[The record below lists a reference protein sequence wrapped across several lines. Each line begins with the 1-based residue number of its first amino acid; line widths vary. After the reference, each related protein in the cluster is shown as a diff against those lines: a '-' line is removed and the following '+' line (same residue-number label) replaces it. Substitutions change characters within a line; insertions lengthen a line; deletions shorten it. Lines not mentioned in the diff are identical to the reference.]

1 MAKYIK
7 CDCCEKRIPFGEEV
21 YRFRGYAGLYCS
33 GECFAEAYGEVQE
46 LDFQVADNSYK
57 KVYDDEEEMAI
68 RKAIEQT
75 KIDISNLERK
85 LKGLEFDLKAYE

>member
-21 YRFRGYAGLYCS
+21 YKFRGYAGLYCS
-33 GECFAEAYGEVQE
+33 GECFADAYGEVQE
-46 LDFQVADNSYK
+46 LDSECAYNCYK

-75 KIDISNLERK
+75 KIDISNLEMK